1 MVWTSAPHTDLTE
14 VQPGLHEGPPTSGAG
29 AVPELSLDLL
39 SVGPVPLTGPPCV
52 ASVGRMHLVLQCLD
66 VRRVRGGVGWLGG
79 VLVVALLRGEGEG

>member
-1 MVWTSAPHTDLTE
+1 ME
-14 VQPGLHEGPPTSGAG
+14 QK
-29 AVPELSLDLL
+29 LSLDLL

-79 VLVVALLRGEGEG
+79 VLGGCPSQRRRGRIMGGGIV